1 MRTIDR
7 RHAAC
12 DQDHTGCAARTA
24 NLDIPGAKTDNPSI
38 PGIHQTQSKTIRR
51 MGRYRPPAP
60 PKSPYITERGITR
73 LREEEQ
79 ALWRRRRDVTQALA
93 AAAAE
98 GDRSE
103 NAEYIYRKK
112 ELREIDRRI
121 RYLQKR
127 IPSLQVVREAPG
139 NRQQIFFAAWVRL
152 QNEAGEEY
160 EYRIV
165 GPDEID
171 HQPGYISIDSPLAR
185 ALMKRSLDDEV
196 IVETPGGTAR
206 YWIVEIRYQES

>member
-1 MRTIDR
+1 
-7 RHAAC
+7 
-12 DQDHTGCAARTA
+12 
-24 NLDIPGAKTDNPSI
+24 
-38 PGIHQTQSKTIRR
+38 
-51 MGRYRPPAP
+51 MGRYRPPSP
-60 PKSPYITERGITR
+60 SKSPYITALGYEQ
-73 LREEEQ
+73 LKDEEK
-79 ALWRRRRDVTQALA
+79 ALWVRRRDVTKALS

-127 IPSLQVVREAPG
+127 IPALTVVNQPPTNQDQV
-139 NRQQIFFAAWVRL
+139 FFAAWVKL
-152 QNEAGEEY
+152 EAENGSIA

-171 HQPGYISIDSPLAR
+171 HQPNYISMDSPLAQ
-185 ALMKRSLDDEV
+185 ALLKRICDDEIKV
-196 IVETPGGTAR
+196 MTPGGETIYRIMDIQYEAG
-206 YWIVEIRYQES
+206 QS

>member
-1 MRTIDR
+1 
-7 RHAAC
+7 
-12 DQDHTGCAARTA
+12 
-24 NLDIPGAKTDNPSI
+24 
-38 PGIHQTQSKTIRR
+38 

-60 PKSPYITERGITR
+60 PKSPYITPRGYAR
-73 LREEEQ
+73 LRDEEKT
-79 ALWRRRRDVTQALA
+79 LWQRRREVTQTLA

-127 IPSLQVVREAPG
+127 IPTLKVVHDAPG
-139 NRQQIFFAAWVRL
+139 NREQIFFAAWVTL
-152 QNEAGEEY
+152 EKEDGENC

-171 HQPGYISIDSPLAR
+171 HQPEYISIDSPLAR
-185 ALMKRSLDDEV
+185 ALMKRCLDDDV
-196 IVETPGGTAR
+196 SVDTPGGTTR
-206 YWIVEIRYQES
+206 YSILGIRYQDN